1 MDGILE
7 ERGLHPFGNADFLF
21 QHVPMKSISDCRL
34 YGILDTGYCAPAA
47 MPAMLSAMLRGGIDI
62 VQLRAKDLSP
72 DRILELAREL
82 HPLSLAA
89 GVPFIINDHPSLAA
103 EAGVEGAHVGQDD
116 LSVSEARR
124 LAGAG
129 RIVGLST
136 HSLAQVQGALE
147 SRPDYIGF
155 GPLFST
161 ATKPDYTPIG
171 MADIAAAHRLAS
183 FPIFCIGG
191 IKRENLPAV
200 ITAGARRAV
209 IVSGIL
215 NDAEPERYI
224 RDCTGMLTA
233 TA

>member
-1 MDGILE
+1 MEYRKNAVRIRLAT
-7 ERGLHPFGNADFLF
+7 PFSCSSISL
-21 QHVPMKSISDCRL
+21 MKPLSDCRL
-34 YGILDTGYCAPAA
+34 YGILDSGYCAPAA
-47 MPAMLSAMLRGGIDI
+47 MPAVLAAMLRGGIDI
-62 VQLRAKDLSP
+62 VQLRAKALPP

-103 EAGVEGAHVGQDD
+103 EAGVEGVHVGQDD

-136 HSLAQVQGALE
+136 HSLAQVQAALQ
-147 SRPDYIGF
+147 SDPDYIGF

-171 MADIAAAHRLAS
+171 TQDIAEAHRLAP
-183 FPIFCIGG
+183 FPVFCIGG
-191 IKRENLPAV
+191 IKRENLRAV

-215 NDAEPERYI
+215 ADPEPENYV
-224 RDCTGMLTA
+224 RDCTVLLRISA
-233 TA
+233 